1 MPASLTATNRL
12 EWLTRKRDA
21 EVAEVTAIAERAT
34 SDDRDLSDEE
44 QSACQR
50 RREAVE
56 RLDREITVE
65 VEAVERQGQYEQLAE
80 RIGPALRVTSG
91 TGASIVT
98 VPAEAEVLFRSP
110 GEYLATYLRAR
121 KDEDADAVARIDRY
135 RGQLLRANQVLASN
149 PGLVPE
155 PIVGPVVQT
164 IDARRPAIA
173 AATTRPMPSGGKSFT
188 RPIVTAHTA
197 VGVQATEKTA
207 LVSQPMTV
215 SEVTVDKSTMGGSV
229 NLSWQDR
236 DWTEPAVL
244 DLLVSDLAGG
254 YAQATDAAFCAELVA
269 KVTQTVPVGGA
280 TPTSADWLTA
290 IYGAAAIVFGA
301 GNATPTTLWVAPD
314 VWADL
319 GAAVDAVGRPL
330 FPAVLPQNAMGAIA
344 PTALEG
350 SVAGMRLAVDGNF
363 PAGTA
368 ILGDSTAAE
377 FFEQVGGMVSALEPT
392 ILGTAIAFYGYAATC
407 IVRPNALVKLV
418 P

>member
-21 EVAEVTAIAERAT
+21 EVAEVTAIAERAA
-34 SDDRDLSDEE
+34 SDDRDLTDEE

-50 RREAVE
+50 RRESVE
-56 RLDREITVE
+56 HLDREITVE
-65 VEAVERQGQYEQLAE
+65 VDAVERQSQYEQLAE
-80 RIGPALRVTSG
+80 RVGPALRPRSATGSG
-91 TGASIVT
+91 EPEG
-98 VPAEAEVLFRSP
+98 EVLFRSA
-110 GEYLATYLRAR
+110 GEYLATFLRAR
-121 KDEDADAVARIDRY
+121 KDEDAEAVARIDRY

-173 AATTRPMPSGGKSFT
+173 AATSRPMPSGGRSFT
-188 RPIVTAHTA
+188 RPVVTAHT
-197 VGVQATEKTA
+197 VVDKQATEKTPLA
-207 LVSQPMTV
+207 SQAMTV
-215 SEVTVDKSTMGGSV
+215 GEVTVDKGTFGGTV

-254 YAQATDAAFCAELVA
+254 YAQATDKSFCDELVA

-290 IYGAAAIVFGA
+290 IYEAAAIVFAA
-301 GNATPTTLWVAPD
+301 GNATPSTLWVAPN
-314 VWADL
+314 VWAQL
-319 GAAVDAVGRPL
+319 GAAVDLAGRPL
-330 FPAVLPQNAMGAIA
+330 FPTVAPSNSLGNIA
-344 PTALEG
+344 PTALDG

-363 PAGTA
+363 PADTA

-392 ILGTAIAFYGYAATC
+392 ILGTAVAWWGYAATC
-407 IVRPNALVKLV
+407 IVRPSALVKLV